1 MKCLYKYP
9 QLEFPYSQLAE
20 INRARPRSA
29 SEYEL
34 IDTGIFDENRY
45 FDIFIE
51 YAKNDVED
59 ILVRATVINRGP
71 SPATLYLLPTVWF
84 RNTWSWGYGK
94 PRPEL
99 SRDGTHTIGIQEQS
113 LGEFKLWLE
122 DGPQFL
128 FTENESNTLRL
139 WAYESGQLYKMCIR
153 DSPNPH

>member
-1 MKCLYKYP
+1 MTTNRRR
-9 QLEFPYSQLAE
+9 SRAE
-20 INRARPRSA
+20 

-34 IDTGIFDENRY
+34 IDTAIFDENRY

-51 YAKNDVED
+51 YAKNDVDD

-71 SPATLYLLPTVWF
+71 SPATLHLLPTVWF

-99 SRDGTHTIGIQEQS
+99 SRLDTHTIGIQEQT

-122 DGPQFL
+122 DAPPLL
-128 FTENESNTLRL
+128 FTENESNTMRL
-139 WAYESGQLYKMCIR
+139 WGYDSGQPYNKDSFHRYLIQGEHKCRESG
-153 DSPNPH
+153 